1 MKIKSIT
8 DVITNSSSEIYILKK
23 ENAETLA
30 ENYPEVECYDISI
43 DSLKE
48 YGWSHDFYCYAA
60 DVDYPG
66 KMSDQEWKEFVEAH
80 LEEFKKLED
89 CKEVY
94 INGGIDDYEYAIDF
108 ARSELLSYRSNR

>member
-1 MKIKSIT
+1 MKIKAVS
-8 DVITNSSSEIYILKK
+8 DVITNSSSEIYILK
-23 ENAETLA
+23 EEHAETLA

-48 YGWSHDFYCYAA
+48 YGYPQDFYCYAA

-94 INGGIDDYEYAIDF
+94 IDGGIDDYECAIDF
-108 ARSELLSYRSNR
+108 ARSELLSHRSNR

>member
-23 ENAETLA
+23 ENAETLE
-30 ENYPEVECYDISI
+30 ENYPGVECYDISI

-48 YGWSHDFYCYAA
+48 YGYPQDFYCYAA